1 MVIPLGRERAKS
13 RVDGVSDRI
22 STRLGSRG
30 GDDEI
35 VSFAWSPPSPD
46 DYAIFGADQ
55 HHFCLLSR
63 IETSTSAPFGM
74 TSAETTDLYANVQN
88 NNNIVWKNIS
98 VVDDLP
104 GTSRSTGFTVANYG
118 KKRQEFLLHFKVS
131 REERDLF
138 KWGQVMIDIP
148 YPLAKKLRE
157 GESKGIKW
165 VSKTSLL
172 VSNPSGIVGGPINLD
187 PGEVYALNV
196 RFVSNGIA
204 TFGARIFNFDVHQ
217 IDGGKTIGGVRFTLR
232 THAATRYE
240 GQDLVTDHLPG
251 PRDGGNWIGKKQK
264 GNCCH

>member
-1 MVIPLGRERAKS
+1 
-13 RVDGVSDRI
+13 
-22 STRLGSRG
+22 
-30 GDDEI
+30 
-35 VSFAWSPPSPD
+35 
-46 DYAIFGADQ
+46 
-55 HHFCLLSR
+55 
-63 IETSTSAPFGM
+63 M